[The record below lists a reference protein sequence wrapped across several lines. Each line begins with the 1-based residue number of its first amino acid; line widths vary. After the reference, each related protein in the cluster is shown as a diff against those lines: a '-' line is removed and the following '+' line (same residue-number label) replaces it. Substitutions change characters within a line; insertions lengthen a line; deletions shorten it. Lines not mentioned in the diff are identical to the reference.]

1 MDSLPS
7 QELLDNTH
15 TFPGPFVFKAI
26 GRNDNAFVA
35 EVVAIVRSE
44 LSIDLDPPFRLQP
57 SSRGNHV
64 SITLTPEVE
73 SSTQVLAIYARIRTI
88 DGLIML
94 L

>member
-15 TFPGPFVFKAI
+15 TFPGSFVFKAI
-26 GRNDNAFVA
+26 GRNDNVFVA

-44 LSIDLDPPFRLQP
+44 LSLDIDPPFRLQP
-57 SSRGNHV
+57 SSHGNHV

-73 SSTQVLAIYARIRTI
+73 SSAQVLAIYARIRTL